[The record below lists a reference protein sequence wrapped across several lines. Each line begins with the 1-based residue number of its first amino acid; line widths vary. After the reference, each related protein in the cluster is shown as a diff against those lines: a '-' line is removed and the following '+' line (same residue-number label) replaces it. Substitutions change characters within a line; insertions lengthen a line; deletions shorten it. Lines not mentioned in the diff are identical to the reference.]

1 MKTLISILIALSS
14 SSALASVT
22 RLICIPSQNDDVQI
36 EVLFNKAI
44 DPKTPFIGSYNFGA
58 TLIVKE
64 KGFAQ
69 NYTNSNIRMTP
80 EVYYSDISMRGDA
93 EGVYLR
99 LYPQFKGSEFSHY
112 TGQLFVNDLE
122 TRDYFNFR
130 DSGAGPG
137 FSCK

>member
-1 MKTLISILIALSS
+1 MKTLISLFIALSAS
-14 SSALASVT
+14 TSIASVT
-22 RLICIPSQNDDVQI
+22 RLVCIPSQNDDVRI

-44 DPKTPFIGSYNFGA
+44 NPKTPFIGSYSFGA

-64 KGFAQ
+64 KGFSKS
-69 NYTNSNIRMTP
+69 YTNSNVRISP
-80 EVYYSDISMRGDA
+80 ETYYSDISLRGDA

-99 LYPQFKGSEFSHY
+99 LYPQFQGSEFSHY

-130 DSGAGPG
+130 DSGMGPG